1 MKKRIVSSV
10 LALALTIAL
19 APQSLAAGFEKI
31 NAYADGKFSDVA
43 AKDWFSDV
51 VASSYELGLMKG
63 SSENIFNPSGNISV
77 AETVALAAR
86 IHNIAN
92 GGDGEFE
99 QGSPWY
105 KVYADYA
112 LEKKMIKDTYKDY
125 NVKISRANFAFI
137 LANALPEEDL
147 EAIND
152 VPEKSLPDVAD
163 DYKAGAIYKLYRAG
177 VLTGSDEF
185 GTFNPDST
193 ITRAEVAAIV
203 SRMADKA
210 QRKKL
215 DLKRRTTVSAE
226 IFRGAIAYADMAF
239 AQNYGI
245 SLAESLDKEI
255 SYGMT
260 GAEILKQQALSMVT
274 EFESVRLFAIE
285 NGISFNDA
293 DKKEIEAAKEQEY
306 MMSGG
311 KAAFLEN
318 LKAQGLNEAFY
329 NYLLESQL
337 YYNKLT
343 ELFGEGGKYGADKD
357 AIAEVLSQNYIRVK
371 HILIQAEQG
380 SADYKEKEALAKKI
394 LQKISRGEDFEKLL
408 KEYGEDPGMQMNTD
422 GYIFDSYGYT
432 PDGSQMISE
441 FVYASAALKVGSV
454 SEVVPSAYGF
464 HIIKRYP
471 IDQAFIDSFLK
482 SNEATFTANGL
493 ANTVSGFM
501 GKVVIS
507 NRAELEKTDVYSVFG
522 K

>member
-1 MKKRIVSSV
+1 MKKRIISSL
-10 LALALTIAL
+10 LAIALVIAL
-19 APQSLAAGFEKI
+19 APQSLAAEFSKI
-31 NAYADGKFSDVA
+31 NTYESSKFSDVS
-43 AKDWFSDV
+43 AKDWFSAV

-63 SSENIFNPSGNISV
+63 SSENTFNPSGNISV

-86 IHNIAN
+86 IHSIAS
-92 GGDGEFE
+92 GGNGEFE

-112 LEKKMIKDTYKDY
+112 LEKKIIKDTYKDY
-125 NVKISRANFAFI
+125 NAKISRANFAFI
-137 LANALPEEDL
+137 LANALPEKDL

-152 VPEKSLPDVAD
+152 VPTGSLPDVAD
-163 DYKAGAIYKLYRAG
+163 DYKAGSIYKLYRAG

-203 SRMADKA
+203 SRMADKT

-215 DLKRRTTVSAE
+215 DLKWKTTVSAE
-226 IFRGAIAYADMAF
+226 IFRSAVAYVNVMMMQSSGIALSDYLDESVGYGMNGADM
-239 AQNYGI
+239 
-245 SLAESLDKEI
+245 
-255 SYGMT
+255 
-260 GAEILKQQALSMVT
+260 LKQQTFSLIN
-274 EFESVRLFAIE
+274 EFEAVRLFSRE
-285 NGISFNDA
+285 NGIVITEAEKKAADIAGQRESFKAAGINDA
-293 DKKEIEAAKEQEY
+293 
-306 MMSGG
+306 
-311 KAAFLEN
+311 
-318 LKAQGLNEAFY
+318 FY
-329 NYLLESQL
+329 DYLLESQI

-343 ELFGEGGKYGADKD
+343 ELFGEDGKYGADKN

-408 KEYGEDPGMQMNTD
+408 AEYGEDPGMKTNAD
-422 GYIFDSYGYT
+422 GYVFDSYGYT

-441 FVYASAALKVGSV
+441 FVYASTALKIGGV

-471 IDQAFIDSFLK
+471 IDKAFIDSFLK
-482 SNEATFTANGL
+482 DNEGMFMANGL
-493 ANTVSGFM
+493 VNTVSEFM
-501 GKVVIS
+501 QKVVIT
-507 NRAELEKTDVYSVFG
+507 NLAELEKIDIKSVFG